1 MMTIQTV
8 LALVAEMEEEK
19 KKDVRVPHYYK
30 YRGEMK
36 RRSYDDVIHTD
47 RYNELFD
54 LLASDEA
61 KVFKCEE
68 CGEMCDWFDLESWCC
83 DFEAGY
89 YICGCCYEDAMGED
103 L

>member
-1 MMTIQTV
+1 MMTIETV
-8 LALVAEMEEEK
+8 LALATEMDEEK

-47 RYNELFD
+47 RYNELFA
-54 LLASDEA
+54 LLGSDEA

-68 CGEMCDWFDLESWCC
+68 CGEMCGWFDLESWCC
-83 DFEAGY
+83 DFEEGY

>member
-1 MMTIQTV
+1 MMTIETV
-8 LALVAEMEEEK
+8 LALVAEMDAEK
-19 KKDVRVPHYYK
+19 NK

-47 RYNELFD
+47 LYNELFA
-54 LLASDEA
+54 LLGSDEA

-68 CGEMCDWFDLESWCC
+68 CGEMCSWFDLESWCC
-83 DFEAGY
+83 DFENGY